1 MDRSEIIVPEASG
14 EAVFSGFKLKWLS
27 AFKMNKMVTRGRL
40 SIHLQEAPK
49 LSKEWGEGQTAQ
61 INRRV
66 DMVYSET
73 ISLNTKGFSDIID
86 ITPKISSIAE
96 QSVIHDGLVTVFCPG
111 STAAVTTIEYESG
124 VIRDLQK
131 AIERLIPSDIPYD
144 HDRRWGDGNGFS
156 HVRAAFMK
164 PSLTLPLIQGR
175 LTLGT
180 WQQIVFIDLDN
191 RERQRKLVVQIVG

>member
-1 MDRSEIIVPEASG
+1 M
-14 EAVFSGFKLKWLS
+14 
-27 AFKMNKMVTRGRL
+27 
-40 SIHLQEAPK
+40 
-49 LSKEWGEGQTAQ
+49 GEGQTAQ

-73 ISLNTKGFSDIID
+73 ISLNTKGFADIID
-86 ITPKISSIAE
+86 ITPKVSSIVE
-96 QSVIHDGLVTVFCPG
+96 QSAIHDGLVTVFCPG